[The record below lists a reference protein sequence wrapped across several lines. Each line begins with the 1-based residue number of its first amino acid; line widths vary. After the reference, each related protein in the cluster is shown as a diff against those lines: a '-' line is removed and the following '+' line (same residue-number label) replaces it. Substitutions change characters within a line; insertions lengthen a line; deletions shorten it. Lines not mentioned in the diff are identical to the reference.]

1 MENRTSMGGG
11 EPSKMK
17 LFIQAPIGPQ
27 TGLAE
32 IDVIP
37 DHTIAEIKQQVCS
50 SFGVDPTTV
59 ALMYG
64 GAILDENTTVAR
76 SGIPENAQLALM
88 PYNIIGGSC

>member
-1 MENRTSMGGG
+1 MGGG

-37 DHTIAEIKQQVCS
+37 DHTVAEIKQQVCT

>member
-1 MENRTSMGGG
+1 MSGG
-11 EPSKMK
+11 EASHMK
-17 LFIQAPIGPQ
+17 LFVQAPIGPQ

-37 DHTIAEIKQQVCS
+37 DHTVGEIKQQVCT

-64 GAILDENTTVAR
+64 GAILDEGTTVAR
-76 SGIPENAQLALM
+76 VGIPENAQLALM
-88 PYNIIGGSC
+88 PYNIIGG

>member
-1 MENRTSMGGG
+1 
-11 EPSKMK
+11 MK

-37 DHTIAEIKQQVCS
+37 DHTVAEIKAQVCQ

-64 GAILDENTTVAR
+64 GAILDESTTIAR
-76 SGIPENAQLALM
+76 LNIPENAQLALM
-88 PYNIIGGSC
+88 PYNIIGG

>member
-1 MENRTSMGGG
+1 MSGG
-11 EPSKMK
+11 EMQQMK

-37 DHTIAEIKQQVCS
+37 DHTVSEIKQQVCQ
-50 SFGVDPTTV
+50 SFGVDATTV

-76 SGIPENAQLALM
+76 LGIPENAQLALM
-88 PYNIIGGSC
+88 PYNIIGGSV

>member
-1 MENRTSMGGG
+1 
-11 EPSKMK
+11 MK
-17 LFIQAPIGPQ
+17 LFVQAPIGPQ

-37 DHTIAEIKQQVCS
+37 DHTVAEIKQQVCT
-50 SFGVDPTTV
+50 SFGVDPATV

-76 SGIPENAQLALM
+76 LGIPENAQLALM
-88 PYNIIGGSC
+88 PYNIIGG

>member
-1 MENRTSMGGG
+1 MSGG
-11 EPSKMK
+11 EASHMK
-17 LFIQAPIGPQ
+17 LFVQAPIGPQ

-37 DHTIAEIKQQVCS
+37 DHTVAEIKQQVCT

-64 GAILDENTTVAR
+64 GAILDEGTTVAR
-76 SGIPENAQLALM
+76 LGIPENAQLALM
-88 PYNIIGGSC
+88 PYNIIGG

>member
-1 MENRTSMGGG
+1 
-11 EPSKMK
+11 MK

-37 DHTIAEIKQQVCS
+37 DHTIAEIKQQVCN
-50 SFGVDPTTV
+50 SFNIDQSTV

-64 GAILDENTTVAR
+64 GVVLDENSTIA
-76 SGIPENAQLALM
+76 SAGIPENAQLALM
-88 PYNIIGGSC
+88 PQNIIGG

>member
-1 MENRTSMGGG
+1 MGGG

-37 DHTIAEIKQQVCS
+37 DHTIAEIKQQVCT
-50 SFGVDPTTV
+50 SFGVDPSTV

-88 PYNIIGGSC
+88 PYNIIGGSCSE

>member
-1 MENRTSMGGG
+1 
-11 EPSKMK
+11 MK

-37 DHTIAEIKQQVCS
+37 EHTIGEIKHQVCT
-50 SFGVDPTTV
+50 SFGIDPATV

-64 GAILDENTTVAR
+64 GIILEESATVAR
-76 SGIPENAQLALM
+76 TGIPENAQLALM
-88 PYNIIGGSC
+88 PYNIVGG

>member
-1 MENRTSMGGG
+1 
-11 EPSKMK
+11 MK

-37 DHTIAEIKQQVCS
+37 DHTIAEIKQQVCN
-50 SFGVDPTTV
+50 SFNIDQSTV

-64 GAILDENTTVAR
+64 GVVLDENSTINAA
-76 SGIPENAQLALM
+76 GIPENSQ
-88 PYNIIGGSC
+88 